1 MASPGS
7 SVATRSRAEFLDN
20 HSGSMAFSNGQNN
33 VRSAS
38 EFSDMG
44 DRSASAFQPYS
55 HDASTPGQQHEGE
68 DESSHNDAATPQMY
82 LHDGMPISFEPGIIV
97 QPSGVV
103 HHSCSSLPVV
113 DVHPYFTECLDAH
126 QIVASASEVHN
137 QRPPKLSNQAMHTNQ
152 PFVFAPHYASPL
164 YPQPPVHQYQ
174 HTPHP
179 WQSTAHLHSLSP
191 SLSAEAE
198 SPAETQVY
206 SLRSRMAPRVLAEPS
221 GLQRTHESLQKPEH
235 QVHHFFTCHTDQVVP

>member
-1 MASPGS
+1 MQPLAVGTKQQLFKRVHLSFLLS
-7 SVATRSRAEFLDN
+7 SNQHA
-20 HSGSMAFSNGQNN
+20 
-33 VRSAS
+33 
-38 EFSDMG
+38 
-44 DRSASAFQPYS
+44 PY
-55 HDASTPGQQHEGE
+55 D
-68 DESSHNDAATPQMY
+68 
-82 LHDGMPISFEPGIIV
+82 V
-97 QPSGVV
+97 Q
-103 HHSCSSLPVV
+103 
-113 DVHPYFTECLDAH
+113 
-126 QIVASASEVHN
+126 ASASEVHN